1 MDPMRHTTQSKKTE
15 IESELATVSTELLT
29 GKRLLITGVATEDSI
44 AFATARRAGA
54 MGAEVVLTAYPR
66 DVENVR
72 QLVSD
77 TGSPLDVFPLDLTQR
92 SAVDELTETLRSRFG
107 AFDGALHAVAFAPK
121 DALDGPF
128 MDADPDGIELAF
140 RTSAWSLSNLAR
152 LVVALAPGGGA
163 SLVGLDFDA
172 NGGAWP
178 VYNWMGVCKAA
189 LGSTARYLARD
200 LGPKGIR
207 VNLVA
212 AGPLLTRA
220 ARGIPRFD
228 ALLHAWATTSPLAWS
243 DSDPAPVADSVCF
256 LLSDLAR
263 AITGEVLHVD
273 GGYHAMA
280 APRHPNG

>member
-1 MDPMRHTTQSKKTE
+1 
-15 IESELATVSTELLT
+15 VSTPATPALLT

-44 AFATARRAGA
+44 AFATARRAEA
-54 MGAEVVLTAYPR
+54 MGAQVVLTAFPR
-66 DVENVR
+66 DVDTVH
-72 QLVSD
+72 QLVGD
-77 TGSPLDVFPLDLTQR
+77 TGSPFEVFALDLTRR
-92 SAVDELTETLRSRFG
+92 SDVDELAEILRSRFG
-107 AFDGALHAVAFAPK
+107 VFDGALHTVAFAPK

-128 MDADPDGIELAF
+128 MEADPAGIELAF

-152 LVVALAPGGGA
+152 LVVALAPAGGA

-200 LGPKGIR
+200 LGPRAIR

-228 ALLHAWATTSPLAWS
+228 ALLDAWATTSPLAWS
-243 DSDPAPVADSVCF
+243 DGDPTPVADAVCF

-263 AITGEVLHVD
+263 AMTGEVIHVD

-280 APRHPNG
+280 APRYPDG